1 MPHDGMVWTEVWTP
15 SNEDLYLAAQPQSCL
30 AGVMRSS
37 VGDWSYADSV
47 DRFINSLEITCCR
60 CEEEGT
66 HNDLATLFLSSSHH
80 TIVNLF
86 SMGHSPGQP
95 YLVYFTPGSL
105 ALFTIVYLVLM
116 SIGAGVAIPGG
127 LFMPSIMVRK
137 QMTLAERAFRLEVA
151 QGVFVHKQT
160 WKTASLQC
168 GHVI

>member
-1 MPHDGMVWTEVWTP
+1 MPA
-15 SNEDLYLAAQPQSCL
+15 SANA
-30 AGVMRSS
+30 
-37 VGDWSYADSV
+37 
-47 DRFINSLEITCCR
+47 CCR

-105 ALFTIVYLVLM
+105 ALFTMVYLILM

-127 LFMPSIMVRK
+127 LFMPSIMVRC
-137 QMTLAERAFRLEVA
+137 QWCRGRGHWIEALEKHCILQSVNK
-151 QGVFVHKQT
+151 HCI
-160 WKTASLQC
+160 LQC
-168 GHVI
+168 SNRI